1 MLTNQGMV
9 LPLPDMRL
17 VLEVIVAPILE
28 KGQEH
33 YLMATPILLWEVAQD
48 EIIEHPMV
56 YLWELIQGIITQQG
70 LIILL

>member
-1 MLTNQGMV
+1 MV

-17 VLEVIVAPILE
+17 VQEVMAAPILE
-28 KGQEH
+28 TVQEH

-56 YLWELIQGIITQQG
+56 YLWELIQGIIIQQG